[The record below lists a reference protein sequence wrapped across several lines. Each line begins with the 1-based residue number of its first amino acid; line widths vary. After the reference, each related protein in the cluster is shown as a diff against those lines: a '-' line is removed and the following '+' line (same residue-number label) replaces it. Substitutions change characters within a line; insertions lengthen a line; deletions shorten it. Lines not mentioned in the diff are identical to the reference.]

1 MPAMATGLQILID
14 ALLLAGIY
22 AIGALGFALIWGV
35 LNVLNIA
42 YGAFIM
48 LGGYLSYFLWK
59 AGIDPLLTIPIVMSA
74 LFAIGYATQELLFKN
89 VIGGPASLG
98 ISLSYGL
105 NLLCVGLVLYFLSAE
120 YRSITTPDY
129 LRGYVVVFG
138 AKLTFARIATILIAL
153 TLTAMVWI
161 FVDRTELGAAIR
173 ATRLDPEA
181 ARLVGIRIGPIFNLT
196 AGISGALAGAT
207 GALITLVYSASPGM
221 GDQYLLQILVVTVL
235 GGLGSLIGPLIGAL
249 IVGFASSATAN
260 IFGATYSMLV
270 GMAIV
275 WVALILFPNGI
286 LGRRFYET

>member
-1 MPAMATGLQILID
+1 MATALQILLD

-42 YGAFIM
+42 YAAFIM

-59 AGIDPLLTIPIVMSA
+59 AGIDPLVTIPIVMSV
-74 LFAIGYATQELLFKN
+74 LFAVGYATQELLFKY
-89 VIGGPASLG
+89 VLGGPASLG

-105 NLLCVGLVLYFLSAE
+105 NLLLVGLVLYFLSAE
-120 YRSITTPDY
+120 YRSINLPDY
-129 LRGYVVVFG
+129 LRGYAVVFG
-138 AKLTFARIATILIAL
+138 AKLTYARIATFLIAL
-153 TLTAMVWI
+153 TLTAAVWV

-181 ARLVGIRIGPIFNLT
+181 AKLVGIRIGSIFNLT
-196 AGISGALAGAT
+196 AGISGALAGAM
-207 GALITLVYSASPGM
+207 GALITLVYSAFPGM
-221 GDQYLLQILVVTVL
+221 GDHYLLQILVVTVL

-249 IVGFASSATAN
+249 IVGFASSAVAN
-260 IFGATYSMLV
+260 VFGATYSMLV
-270 GMAIV
+270 GMALV

-286 LGRRFYET
+286 LGRRFYEA